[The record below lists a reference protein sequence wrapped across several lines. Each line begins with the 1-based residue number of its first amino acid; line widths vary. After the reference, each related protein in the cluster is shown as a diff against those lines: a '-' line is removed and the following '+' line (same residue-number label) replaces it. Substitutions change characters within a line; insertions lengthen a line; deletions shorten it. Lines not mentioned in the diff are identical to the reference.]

1 MKNYEKLSESYYDK
15 HAKKFDRSFD
25 GFLSGFFKRY
35 IVKQLEIK
43 DDMTVLDVGAATGKL
58 LKMLSTDH
66 KFEGTGLDISSE
78 MTRLARQTYPEFH
91 FVTGSAMALPFS
103 DATFDV
109 VICSASFH
117 HFPDPV
123 LFLQAVQG
131 ILKPGGKLV
140 IAEIRIPV
148 FHGIYNWYIDT
159 FSKEGDVKVYTV
171 DELYG
176 LLETA
181 GFVLIKGR
189 KRLQIQYFEAHKKQ

>member
-58 LKMLSTDH
+58 LKMLSKYH

-78 MTRLARQTYPEFH
+78 MTRLARQTYPEFQ

-103 DATFDV
+103 DASFDV

-117 HFPDPV
+117 HFPNPV
-123 LFLQAVQG
+123 LFLEVVQG

-159 FSKEGDVKVYTV
+159 FSKEGDVIVYAV

-181 GFVLIKGR
+181 GFVLIKSR

>member
-15 HAKKFDRSFD
+15 YAKKFDRSFD

-58 LKMLSTDH
+58 LKMLSKYH

-78 MTRLARQTYPEFH
+78 MTRLARQTYPEFQ

-103 DATFDV
+103 DASFDV

-117 HFPDPV
+117 HFPNPV
-123 LFLQAVQG
+123 LFLEVVQG

-159 FSKEGDVKVYTV
+159 FSKEGDVIVYAV

-181 GFVLIKGR
+181 GFVLIKSR